1 MQPQPPDNP
10 RDIFQEALR
19 RWLLQRRVR
28 VMLVTNTDVLTIA
41 TAKFAAPVLEPADDT
56 PPMPEPSFSRLV
68 YILGPQEIR
77 VSAWAAASDPATNL
91 RETLISEIMIRL
103 DQLTPTVPEGAESVL
118 AIDEECSVS
127 RDGDKVF
134 FLFTAGGPFPADAL
148 PALPKLIGA
157 RLIQHCHVIQH
168 ELRRGTPPFTP
179 AWVRIR
185 SQIEGTNSLLEMA
198 IGTPDHRIDM
208 PEILTVEST
217 PPFLSGLIGAC
228 GALLAAMQKGSA
240 AT

>member
-1 MQPQPPDNP
+1 MQPQPPDDP
-10 RDIFQEALR
+10 KAILHEALR

-28 VMLVTNTDVLTIA
+28 VMLVSNTDVLTIA
-41 TAKFAAPVLEPADDT
+41 TAKFASAVLEPAEDA
-56 PPMPEPSFSRLV
+56 PMPEPSFSRLV

-77 VSAWAAASDPATNL
+77 VSAWTAASDPSTNL
-91 RETLISEIMIRL
+91 RETLIFEVMKRL
-103 DQLTPTVPEGAESVL
+103 DELAPQVPAGEESVL
-118 AIDEECSVS
+118 ALDEECSVS

-134 FLFTAGGPFPADAL
+134 FMFTAGGPFPADAL

-198 IGTPDHRIDM
+198 LGTPDHRIDM
-208 PEILTVEST
+208 PEVLTVEST

-228 GALLAAMQKGSA
+228 GALLAVMQKPA
-240 AT
+240 ADT

>member
-1 MQPQPPDNP
+1 MQPAPPDNP
-10 RDIFQEALR
+10 RDILQEALR

-41 TAKFAAPVLEPADDT
+41 TAKFASSVLEPSEDA
-56 PPMPEPSFSRLV
+56 PMPEPSFSRLI

-77 VSAWAAASDPATNL
+77 VSAWTAASDPSTNL
-91 RETLISEIMIRL
+91 RETLIVEVMKRL
-103 DQLTPTVPEGAESVL
+103 DELTPQAPEGEESVL
-118 AIDEECSVS
+118 AIDEECSAS

-134 FLFTAGGPFPADAL
+134 FMFTAGGPFPADAL
-148 PALPKLIGA
+148 PVLPKLLGA

-168 ELRRGTPPFTP
+168 ELRRGTPPFSP
-179 AWVRIR
+179 AWNRIR

-198 IGTPDHRIDM
+198 LGTADHRIEM
-208 PEILTVEST
+208 PDVFTVEST

-228 GALLAAMQKGSA
+228 GALLSVMQKPA
-240 AT
+240 AG